1 MKPKLLGI
9 QQKILMKSVGNL
21 WRKFKILYKHNSYKA
36 IPKLF
41 IVCQFSFTQIF
52 NSSLCI
58 TAYDV
63 MLWCAIGIKTKKIFM
78 FLIRIIPKV
87 ACFASGKTNYLKRL
101 LLSFLF
107 LYTFDCFVFCTSCF
121 DEKENHHPG
130 QQMTFSFSIW
140 LTPSSRYW
148 AFLFHHHII
157 WNLNIHYSHVLKAI
171 CKSLCQV
178 KDL

>member
-41 IVCQFSFTQIF
+41 IVCQISYTQIF

-63 MLWCAIGIKTKKIFM
+63 MVWCAIGIKTKKMFM

-121 DEKENHHPG
+121 DEKENLI
-130 QQMTFSFSIW
+130 METSFYCK
-140 LTPSSRYW
+140 TPSRS
-148 AFLFHHHII
+148 ADDILFFDLIKIFFQILGFFCFII
-157 WNLNIHYSHVLKAI
+157 I
-171 CKSLCQV
+171 
-178 KDL
+178 